1 METIGTILAFV
12 FVGAMAAF
20 PFVLFALLWR
30 EAGRR
35 LEREERRRSG
45 PRHAW

>member
-12 FVGAMAAF
+12 FVGAMAAL

-35 LEREERRRSG
+35 LERRESGRRG

>member
-1 METIGTILAFV
+1 METIGTILAFT
-12 FVGAMAAF
+12 FVGGMALL

-35 LEREERRRSG
+35 LERPPRG